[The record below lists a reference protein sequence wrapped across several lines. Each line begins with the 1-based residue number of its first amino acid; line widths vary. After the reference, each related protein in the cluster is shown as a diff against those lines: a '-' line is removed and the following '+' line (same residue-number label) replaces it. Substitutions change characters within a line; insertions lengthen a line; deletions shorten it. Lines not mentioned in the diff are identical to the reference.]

1 MTTRLYSL
9 LAVLVFAIMLLFALA
24 FPPPATDKTVNV
36 PFENLTELIAEN
48 FESLDGALV
57 TATIYGVKGADVL
70 TDRYVAEQPAE
81 VSLTAD
87 YRCHN
92 WRSSVA
98 A

>member
-9 LAVLVFAIMLLFALA
+9 LAVPVFTIMLLFALA
-24 FPPPATDKTVNV
+24 FSPPATDTRVNV
-36 PFENLTELIAEN
+36 PFENVSELIVEN

-57 TATIYGVKGADVL
+57 TGTETGDLRLDTYSVK
-70 TDRYVAEQPAE
+70 QPAE